1 MPNNSLK
8 LIMIRRKVNNAIMAS
23 QIILTSIKMIKKKN
37 GDKIS

>member
-23 QIILTSIKMIKKKN
+23 QIILTSIKMNKKKN